1 MLFPTFEF
9 AIFFIVV
16 FFTAWGLRGNESRK
30 WFLVAA
36 SYGFYGFWDY
46 RFAFLLLQCSVS
58 NFLLGLW
65 LSKVNLD
72 HHRTRKL
79 IVGIAVGL
87 NLAILGFFKYF
98 DFFLAS
104 LNDVM
109 FRAGLE
115 RELPI
120 LEIILP
126 VGISFFTFQG
136 ISYIVDVYRQKIPA
150 NRKLVD
156 VLLYVSFFPQ
166 LVAGPI
172 VRAKDFLPQLAS
184 FPNPENIRAGF
195 AFSLIGAGLVKKIFI
210 AHYISQELVQPVFQD
225 PLAYSTLD
233 VMLGIYGYAVQIYCD
248 FSAYSD
254 MAIGFAALLGYHFE
268 PNFDQPYRSKSLQE
282 FWRRWHISLSSWLRD
297 YLYIPLG
304 GNRHGAVKTYRNLFL
319 TMFLGG
325 LWHGAAWKFVIW
337 GVMHGSYLGIEKFF
351 RDRFG
356 SFTRGT
362 VTGTIATVFIFHFV
376 CLTWVFFASSSWANG
391 MDYLRALGNLDQAP
405 VLVNWFTVTLVFGVL
420 WSQFWPKDW
429 LNAFEDR
436 LAVMPIPAQ
445 GIVLGALLILL
456 SAIGPRGIAPFI
468 YFQF

>member
-1 MLFPTFEF
+1 MCDCP
-9 AIFFIVV
+9 AVV
-16 FFTAWGLRGNESRK
+16 LKSVLRPIEVRKRTAPYG
-30 WFLVAA
+30 
-36 SYGFYGFWDY
+36 SYP
-46 RFAFLLLQCSVS
+46 A
-58 NFLLGLW
+58 
-65 LSKVNLD
+65 
-72 HHRTRKL
+72 
-79 IVGIAVGL
+79 
-87 NLAILGFFKYF
+87 
-98 DFFLAS
+98 
-104 LNDVM
+104 
-109 FRAGLE
+109 RA
-115 RELPI
+115 
-120 LEIILP
+120 
-126 VGISFFTFQG
+126 
-136 ISYIVDVYRQKIPA
+136 
-150 NRKLVD
+150 
-156 VLLYVSFFPQ
+156 
-166 LVAGPI
+166 
-172 VRAKDFLPQLAS
+172 
-184 FPNPENIRAGF
+184 
-195 AFSLIGAGLVKKIFI
+195 
-210 AHYISQELVQPVFQD
+210 
-225 PLAYSTLD
+225 
-233 VMLGIYGYAVQIYCD
+233 
-248 FSAYSD
+248 
-254 MAIGFAALLGYHFE
+254 AIGVAALLGYSF
-268 PNFDQPYRSKSLQE
+268 PRNFDQPYRALSLSD